1 MASLKLKK
9 KQTNNWE
16 TNPSLSQKGN
26 RCHDCWIIIFC
37 GRCFVRWA
45 MGQEVTVL
53 RHSQVFVLCF
63 WARHFNLLVS
73 LSTQEYFVLNCKRE
87 GC

>member
-1 MASLKLKK
+1 
-9 KQTNNWE
+9 
-16 TNPSLSQKGN
+16 
-26 RCHDCWIIIFC
+26 
-37 GRCFVRWA
+37 

-87 GC
+87 GVLEGSLVGVLEQRIS